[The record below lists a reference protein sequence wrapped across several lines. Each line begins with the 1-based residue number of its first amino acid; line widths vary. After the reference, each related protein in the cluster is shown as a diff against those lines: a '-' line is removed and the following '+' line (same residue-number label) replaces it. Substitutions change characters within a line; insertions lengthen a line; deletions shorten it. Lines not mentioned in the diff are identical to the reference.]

1 MGSLPKGKYS
11 PTSHHLSLLQTVT
24 KTSSGSAQHFLIR
37 SYERS
42 FNGFAAMLSDNE
54 AKQLQSSKEMAKTFL
69 SLMESTQNWLAVQF
83 FKGVLAL
90 AIV

>member
-24 KTSSGSAQHFLIR
+24 KTR